1 MDYLRGF
8 CSDFIPIICILSV
21 NQEFYSH
28 TGQKIEIST
37 LDSRGEGRYR
47 QRPTARHFLRPCRRT
62 KDTRCANYS
71 SQPPKRHIV
80 PPHHH
85 PSGHTGTNSLQT
97 RADRPCSAS
106 SLRRCERLIYPEVWF
121 SLVTQPGGFTFKYDR
136 GTGGCFKASERIFI
150 KLYSSLTVFLR
161 TSLCSAGSFGPPL
174 HAHTP

>member
-1 MDYLRGF
+1 MREDIGGVQQPGIS
-8 CSDFIPIICILSV
+8 SDLVDVPKTHAVLIIALSLQKDIL
-21 NQEFYSH
+21 
-28 TGQKIEIST
+28 
-37 LDSRGEGRYR
+37 
-47 QRPTARHFLRPCRRT
+47 
-62 KDTRCANYS
+62 
-71 SQPPKRHIV
+71 PP
-80 PPHHH
+80 PH

-106 SLRRCERLIYPEVWF
+106 SLRRRERLIYPEVWF

-161 TSLCSAGSFGPPL
+161 TSLCSAGSFGPPSP